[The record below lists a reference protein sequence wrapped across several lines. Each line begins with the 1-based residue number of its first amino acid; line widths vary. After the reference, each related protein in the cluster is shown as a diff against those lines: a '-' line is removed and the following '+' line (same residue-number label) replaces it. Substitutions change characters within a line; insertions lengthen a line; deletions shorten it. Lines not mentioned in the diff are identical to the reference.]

1 MQHHIQNVIRKY
13 NLIPH
18 PEGGY
23 YREVYRSGLRITSP
37 TINKTRTAATHI
49 YYFLMEKQISR
60 FHKVAHDEIWNFY
73 EGDTLKLITFNGQE
87 IKQTLLGIK
96 QKAGYTL
103 VVAAGCYMAAETS
116 GAYSLVGCTV
126 APGFE
131 FEDMSYLSDDTTD
144 KEKLLTNFPEYK
156 KFI

>member
-23 YREVYRSGLRITSP
+23 YREVFRSDFHITSP
-37 TINKTRTAATHI
+37 VINKTRTAATHI

-60 FHKVAHDEIWNFY
+60 FHKIVHDEIWNFY
-73 EGDTLKLITFNGQE
+73 EGDALKLITFDGQE
-87 IKQTLLGIK
+87 IKQILLGIK

-103 VVAAGCYMAAETS
+103 VVPAACYMAAETT
-116 GAYSLVGCTV
+116 GEYSLVSCTV

-131 FEDMSYLSDDTTD
+131 FEDMSYLLDDTAN
-144 KEKLLTNFPEYK
+144 KEKLLANFPEYK

>member
-37 TINKTRTAATHI
+37 TINKERTAATHI
-49 YYFLMEKQISR
+49 YYFLMQDQISR
-60 FHKVAHDEIWNFY
+60 FHKIVHDEIWNFY
-73 EGDTLKLITFNGQE
+73 EGDALKLITFDGQE

-103 VVAAGCYMAAETS
+103 VVPAECYMAAETS
-116 GAYSLVGCTV
+116 GEYSLVGCTV

-131 FEDMSYLSDDTTD
+131 FEDMSYLSDDKTN
-144 KEKLLTNFPEYK
+144 KEKLLTNFSEYK